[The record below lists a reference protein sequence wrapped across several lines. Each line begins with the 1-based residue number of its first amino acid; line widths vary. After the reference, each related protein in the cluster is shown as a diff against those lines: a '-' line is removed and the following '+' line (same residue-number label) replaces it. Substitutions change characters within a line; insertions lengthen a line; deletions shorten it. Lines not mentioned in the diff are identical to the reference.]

1 MAALL
6 ADERDIK
13 KSDSNS
19 LTKVNTR
26 TNDYEN
32 IVIDSDAAAHIIF
45 HDAFSAVIYL
55 LDATSIALLSR
66 CNKYLKALCNNSN
79 VVSWISQPRVAGF
92 KSLTC
97 IEHLKIFELISKA
110 ENSFHFDWGSVQV
123 EDNCYPYLEEIVKI
137 MKQHESLKI
146 RVEGHCG
153 LEAPEHIAIGF
164 SSSRAASVCAVLAN
178 MGIEPRRISHVGHGK
193 SQPKVCACGPFSRN
207 AKQNRRTEIFLH
219 DENGT
224 EFPTREP
231 LPNISEE
238 EIQLAITEGGK
249 KQLDFQLRIDRLM
262 AWKNRLDEVAL
273 NEHSGVGEPNY
284 NNPREDVVALI
295 RVLGSK
301 SPDSLTFYEHMNE
314 ILDEFE
320 KGLLNKSADF
330 MAVVLQHIAQ
340 VEQALQPSK

>member
-6 ADERDIK
+6 ADEYDVN
-13 KSDSNS
+13 KSDANS
-19 LTKVNTR
+19 LANVNPR

-32 IVIDSDAAAHIIF
+32 IVIDSNAAAHIIF

-79 VVSWISQPRVAGF
+79 VVSWISQPRTIGF

-110 ENSFHFDWGSVQV
+110 EISIHFDWGSVQV
-123 EDNCYPYLEEIVKI
+123 EDACYPYLEQIVKI
-137 MKQHESLKI
+137 MKQHETLKI

-153 LEAPEHIAIGF
+153 LEAPEHIAIDF
-164 SSSRAASVCAVLAN
+164 SSSRAASVCGVLAN
-178 MGIEPRRISHVGHGK
+178 MGIEQRRISHIGHGK

-207 AKQNRRTEIFLH
+207 AKKNRRTEIFLR
-219 DENGT
+219 DENGV

-238 EIQLAITEGGK
+238 EIQVAIAEGGK
-249 KQLDFQLRIDRLM
+249 KQLDFQVRIDRIM
-262 AWKNRLDEVAL
+262 AWKNRLDEAVL
-273 NEHSGVGEPNY
+273 NEHYV

-320 KGLLNKSADF
+320 KGLLNNAADF
-330 MAVVLQHIAQ
+330 MAVVLQHIAL
-340 VEQALQPSK
+340 VEQALEPSK